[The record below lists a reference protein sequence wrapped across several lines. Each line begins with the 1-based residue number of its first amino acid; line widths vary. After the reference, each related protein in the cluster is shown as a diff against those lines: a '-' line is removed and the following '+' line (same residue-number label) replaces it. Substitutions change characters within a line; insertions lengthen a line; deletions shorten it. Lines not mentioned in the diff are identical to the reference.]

1 MKRKL
6 GSRNLL
12 YPMPVTVVGAI
23 VDGKPNFCN
32 IAHVGILNAS
42 PPHLISL
49 GMSKS
54 HLTNRGIRE
63 SGTVGISILSADR
76 IVDIDYVGIVSGRN
90 RDKSEVFEVAWG
102 ELGTAPLVADAPLA
116 MECRLKDIYDIGT
129 HDVFIVEVVQ
139 AWADED
145 VLVDGK
151 PDLSLVRPVLFDMS
165 GPWYWSLGER
175 IGRPW
180 SIGKGRP
187 DPPHSG
193 ADEDAE

>member
-12 YPMPVTVVGAI
+12 YPMPATVVGAL

-49 GMSKS
+49 GMNKA

-63 SGTVGISILSADR
+63 NKTVGISILSADR
-76 IVDIDYVGIVSGRN
+76 IVDLDYVGLVSGSRT
-90 RDKSEVFEVAWG
+90 DKSEVFEVAWG
-102 ELGTAPLVADAPLA
+102 ELGTAPLVADAPLS
-116 MECRLKDIYDIGT
+116 MECRLRDIYDIGT

-139 AWADED
+139 AWADEE

-165 GPWYWSLGER
+165 GPWYWSIGER
-175 IGRPW
+175 IGKPW
-180 SIGKGRP
+180 SIGKGRA
-187 DPPHSG
+187 SG
-193 ADEDAE
+193 KE

>member
-12 YPMPVTVVGAI
+12 YPMPVAVVGAI

-32 IAHVGILNAS
+32 VAHVGILNAS

-49 GMSKS
+49 GMGKT

-63 SGTVGISILSADR
+63 SRTVGISILSADR
-76 IVDIDYVGIVSGRN
+76 IVDIDYVGLVSGHRT
-90 RDKSEVFEVAWG
+90 DKSVVFEVAWG

-116 MECRLKDIYDIGT
+116 MECRLKDIYEIET
-129 HDVFIVEVVQ
+129 HDIFIVEVVQ
-139 AWADED
+139 AWADEE

-151 PDLSLVRPVLFDMS
+151 PDLSLVHPVLFDMS
-165 GPWYWSLGER
+165 GPWYWSLGDR
-175 IGRPW
+175 IGKPW
-180 SIGKGRP
+180 SIWKGRKEGKG
-187 DPPHSG
+187 
-193 ADEDAE
+193 A